1 MKGSGLKEVWIESGV
16 VGSGAADAVLYGKKY
31 KRAMRVHKLTLEALW
46 AFVLPDLMQFLEEN
60 NSDLYLQI
68 VNQHTSTDQLVIL
81 CDLLNSPAAIAT
93 LHSFVEERKQQNV
106 NFSFW
111 WSYMKMVSTIEFY
124 SS

>member
-1 MKGSGLKEVWIESGV
+1 
-16 VGSGAADAVLYGKKY
+16 
-31 KRAMRVHKLTLEALW
+31 MRVHKLTLEALW